1 MHRRHCTLACALA
14 LVFSLG
20 LGLSAARADDAS
32 DGHPLLEEPRSRQGY
47 WIGFGATGIAAQLWE
62 NGKDRGIYGG
72 WTGTFRIGQLI
83 TKRLGLG
90 LLVEYFDYAGGI
102 SKGSDAGTTGGIT
115 IEGSCLLWRDLSVH
129 TGFGIGYVLV
139 KDPNAI
145 DDSYRGG
152 GGSYLLLGASYD
164 IFPLKKKLTGGWA
177 LTPIVDLHVMP
188 QGNIK
193 FMSLMAGLQITW
205 WSGLPDNMLR
215 LSEE

>member
-1 MHRRHCTLACALA
+1 MHRRFWHTVLVFALA
-14 LVFSLG
+14 LGATLG
-20 LGLSAARADDAS
+20 SRAARAEES
-32 DGHPLLEEPRSRQGY
+32 DGRPVLEEPRQRQGY
-47 WIGFGATGIAAQLWE
+47 WIGFGATGVAANLWE

-72 WTGTFRIGQLI
+72 WTGTFRIGQLV

-90 LLVEYFDYAGGI
+90 LLVEYAGGYDFI
-102 SKGSDAGTTGGIT
+102 RKGSDKGTTGGIT
-115 IEGSCLLWRDLSVH
+115 IEGSCQLWRNLAAH

-145 DDSYRGG
+145 DSSYRGG
-152 GGSYLLLGASYD
+152 GGSYLLLGTSYD

-177 LTPIVDLHVMP
+177 LTPTVDLHVMP

-193 FMSLMAGLQITW
+193 FMSLMFGLQFTF

-215 LSEE
+215 QPEE